1 MARTKVVQTLLLQK
15 SVKTIT
21 LTAAD
26 VTNLNY
32 ADMTG
37 YEVLLAFNSTVGSE
51 DVTIN
56 SAADPTGRTGDITAQ
71 AIAAGAWLAFGPF
84 KVLSGWAQGG
94 GSLNME
100 ASDVGVQFAWVS
112 PPFV

>member
-1 MARTKVVQTLLLQK
+1 MARTKIERTTLSQRQ
-15 SVKTIT
+15 VTTIP

-37 YEVLLAFNSTVGSE
+37 YEILLAFNSTVGAE
-51 DVTIN
+51 DVTVN
-56 SAADPTGRTGDITAQ
+56 SAADPTGRTKDITAQ
-71 AIAAGAWLAFGPF
+71 AIGAGAMLAFGPF
-84 KVLSGWAQGG
+84 KFLTGWAQGG
-94 GSLNME
+94 ASLNFA
-100 ASDVGVQFAWVS
+100 ASDVGVLFAWVA